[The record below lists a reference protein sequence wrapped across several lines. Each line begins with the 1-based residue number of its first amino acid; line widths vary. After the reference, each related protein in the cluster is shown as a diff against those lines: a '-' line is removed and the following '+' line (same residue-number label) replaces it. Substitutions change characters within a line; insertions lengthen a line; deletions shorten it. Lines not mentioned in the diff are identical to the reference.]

1 MLNYVGEVGDDWE
14 LLMGVWSWLILTAVY
29 TICDRHMLKTETATL
44 LIIVQYLMRT
54 IISLKHCVLLCIIRY
69 TDIMSKIASLFKKRS
84 SDDRD
89 ERESAMNISGP
100 TNVTHDCH
108 VGFDTEKGTFIGLPM
123 AWAQWLQEAN
133 IR

>member
-1 MLNYVGEVGDDWE
+1 
-14 LLMGVWSWLILTAVY
+14 
-29 TICDRHMLKTETATL
+29 
-44 LIIVQYLMRT
+44 
-54 IISLKHCVLLCIIRY
+54 
-69 TDIMSKIASLFKKRS
+69 MSKLQKLFVRRNRS

-108 VGFDTEKGTFIGLPM
+108 VGFDSQKGEFTGLPM
-123 AWAQWLQEAN
+123 SWAQWLQDAN